1 MERQMKDLD
10 YFMANP
16 EEFEKLSDE
25 DRMLLA
31 NGEPVEGEITGESPD
46 ADSTTAETEEQGN
59 EGQEAEGQAEEAV
72 VLAKDGKHT
81 IPFDELQKARDAA
94 AFWQAQA
101 EEAKQAI
108 QQKREA
114 FEQSQQVDLKSLR
127 KQLRD
132 ATLLNDEDLI
142 DDLESQIDAE
152 LVRVAQATAQQQ
164 FSAAMAAANEQA
176 EQRAITSTAESLI
189 AKYPALDHTKPTANA
204 EAIAVVQALSAMY
217 ANDRPRATALSDAV
231 AKVASMFGM
240 DGGSQT
246 DLSDAAAKADKVIA
260 VAKAKPKVPSSMAS
274 IPSAPTPPTDE
285 MQAIGQM
292 SPQQMQDK
300 MMEMPREKI
309 LALLARQM

>member
-1 MERQMKDLD
+1 MKDLD

-46 ADSTTAETEEQGN
+46 ADSADETEEQGD
-59 EGQEAEGQAEEAV
+59 EGQEAEGQAKEAV

-132 ATLLNDEDLI
+132 ATLLDDEALI

-260 VAKAKPKVPSSMAS
+260 AAKAKPKVPSSMAS

>member
-1 MERQMKDLD
+1 MKDLD

-31 NGEPVEGEITGESPD
+31 NGEPVEGEIAGESPD

-217 ANDRPRATALSDAV
+217 ANDRPRAIALSDAV
-231 AKVASMFGM
+231 AKVAGMFGM
-240 DGGSQT
+240 DGNSQP

-260 VAKAKPKVPSSMAS
+260 AAKAKPKVPSSMAS

>member
-1 MERQMKDLD
+1 MKDLD

-31 NGEPVEGEITGESPD
+31 NGEPVEGEIAGESPD

-132 ATLLNDEDLI
+132 ATLLDDEALI

-217 ANDRPRATALSDAV
+217 ANDRPRAIALSDAV
-231 AKVASMFGM
+231 AKVAGMFGM
-240 DGGSQT
+240 DGNSQP

-260 VAKAKPKVPSSMAS
+260 AAKAKPKVPSSMAS

>member
-1 MERQMKDLD
+1 MKDLD
-10 YFMANP
+10 YFIANP

-31 NGEPVEGEITGESPD
+31 NGEPVEGEIAGESPD
-46 ADSTTAETEEQGN
+46 ADSTTAETEDQGD
-59 EGQEAEGQAEEAV
+59 EGQEAEGKTEEQV

-108 QQKREA
+108 QQRQEA
-114 FEQSQQVDLKSLR
+114 QVQSQQVDLKALR
-127 KQLRD
+127 RQLRD
-132 ATLLNDEDLI
+132 ATLLEDEALI

-240 DGGSQT
+240 DGGNSQT

-260 VAKAKPKVPSSMAS
+260 AAKAKPKVPSSMAS
-274 IPSAPTPPTDE
+274 IPSAPTPPSDE

-292 SPQQMQDK
+292 SLQQMQDK
-300 MMEMPREKI
+300 MMDMPREKI

>member
-1 MERQMKDLD
+1 MKDLD

-46 ADSTTAETEEQGN
+46 ADSTDETEEQGD
-59 EGQEAEGQAEEAV
+59 EVQESEGQAKEAV

-101 EEAKQAI
+101 EEAKHSI

-132 ATLLNDEDLI
+132 ATLLDDEALI

-152 LVRVAQATAQQQ
+152 LVRVSQATAQQQ

-176 EQRAITSTAESLI
+176 EQRAIAIAAESLI

-240 DGGSQT
+240 DGGIQT

-260 VAKAKPKVPSSMAS
+260 AAKAKPKVPSSMAS

>member
-1 MERQMKDLD
+1 MKDLD

-31 NGEPVEGEITGESPD
+31 NGEPVEGEIAGESPD

-132 ATLLNDEDLI
+132 ATLLDDEALI

-164 FSAAMAAANEQA
+164 VSAAMAAANEQA
-176 EQRAITSTAESLI
+176 EQQAIASTAEILI

-240 DGGSQT
+240 DGNSQP

-260 VAKAKPKVPSSMAS
+260 AAKAKPKVPSSMAS
-274 IPSAPTPPTDE
+274 IPSAPAPPTDE

>member
-1 MERQMKDLD
+1 MKDLD

-46 ADSTTAETEEQGN
+46 ADSTDETEEQGD
-59 EGQEAEGQAEEAV
+59 EGQEAEGQAEESV

-132 ATLLNDEDLI
+132 ATLLDDEALVE
-142 DDLESQIDAE
+142 DLESQIDAE
-152 LVRVAQATAQQQ
+152 MVRVAQATAQQQ

-176 EQRAITSTAESLI
+176 EQRAIASVAESLI
-189 AKYPALDHTKPTANA
+189 AKYPALDHTKPAANA

-240 DGGSQT
+240 DGNSQP

-260 VAKAKPKVPSSMAS
+260 AAKAKPKVPSSMAS

>member
-1 MERQMKDLD
+1 MKDLD
-10 YFMANP
+10 YFIANP

-31 NGEPVEGEITGESPD
+31 NGEPVEGEIAGESPD
-46 ADSTTAETEEQGN
+46 ADSTTAETEDQGD
-59 EGQEAEGQAEEAV
+59 EGQEAEGKTEEQV

-132 ATLLNDEDLI
+132 ATLLDDEALI

-217 ANDRPRATALSDAV
+217 ANDRPRAIALSDAV
-231 AKVASMFGM
+231 AKVAGMFGM
-240 DGGSQT
+240 DGNSQP

-260 VAKAKPKVPSSMAS
+260 AAKAKPKVPSSMAS

>member
-1 MERQMKDLD
+1 MKDLD

-59 EGQEAEGQAEEAV
+59 EGQEAEGQAKEAV

-132 ATLLNDEDLI
+132 ATLLDDEALI

-217 ANDRPRATALSDAV
+217 ANDRPRAIALSDAV
-231 AKVASMFGM
+231 AKVAGMFGM
-240 DGGSQT
+240 DGNSQP

-260 VAKAKPKVPSSMAS
+260 AAKAKPKVPSSMAS

>member
-1 MERQMKDLD
+1 MKDLD

-31 NGEPVEGEITGESPD
+31 NGEPVEGEISGESPD
-46 ADSTTAETEEQGN
+46 ADSTDDTEEQGD
-59 EGQEAEGQAEEAV
+59 EGQDVEGQAEEAV

-132 ATLLNDEDLI
+132 ATLLDDEALI

-176 EQRAITSTAESLI
+176 EQRAIASTAESLI

-217 ANDRPRATALSDAV
+217 ANDRPRAMALSDAV
-231 AKVASMFGM
+231 AKVAGMFGM
-240 DGGSQT
+240 DGNGQP
-246 DLSDAAAKADKVIA
+246 DISDAAAKADKAIA
-260 VAKAKPKVPSSMAS
+260 AARAKPKVPSSMAS

-292 SPQQMQDK
+292 SIQQMQDK
-300 MMEMPREKI
+300 MMDMPREKI

>member
-1 MERQMKDLD
+1 MKDLA
-10 YFMANP
+10 YFEANP
-16 EEFEKLSDE
+16 DEFEALSDE

-59 EGQEAEGQAEEAV
+59 EGQEAEGQAEESV

-132 ATLLNDEDLI
+132 ATLLDDEALVE
-142 DDLESQIDAE
+142 DLESQIDAE
-152 LVRVAQATAQQQ
+152 MVRVAQATAQQQ

-176 EQRAITSTAESLI
+176 EQRAIASVAESLI
-189 AKYPALDHTKPTANA
+189 AKYPALDHTKPAANA

-240 DGGSQT
+240 DGNSQP

-260 VAKAKPKVPSSMAS
+260 AAKAKPKVPSSMAS

>member
-1 MERQMKDLD
+1 MKDLD
-10 YFMANP
+10 YFMVNP
-16 EEFEKLSDE
+16 EEFDKLSDE

-46 ADSTTAETEEQGN
+46 ADSTTDATEEQGD
-59 EGQEAEGQAEEAV
+59 EGQEAEGQEEEAV

-81 IPFDELQKARDAA
+81 IPSDELQKARDAA

-132 ATLLNDEDLI
+132 ATLLDDEALI

-152 LVRVAQATAQQQ
+152 MVRVAQATAQQQ

-176 EQRAITSTAESLI
+176 EQRAIASAAESLI

-231 AKVASMFGM
+231 TKVASMFGM
-240 DGGSQT
+240 DGNSQP
-246 DLSDAAAKADKVIA
+246 DLSDAAAKADKAIA
-260 VAKAKPKVPSSMAS
+260 AAKAKQKVPSSMAS

-300 MMEMPREKI
+300 MMDMPREKI
-309 LALLARQM
+309 LALLSRQM

>member
-1 MERQMKDLD
+1 
-10 YFMANP
+10 
-16 EEFEKLSDE
+16 
-25 DRMLLA
+25 MLLA
-31 NGEPVEGEITGESPD
+31 NGEPVEGEIAGESPD
-46 ADSTTAETEEQGN
+46 ADSTTAETEEQGD
-59 EGQEAEGQAEEAV
+59 EGQEAEGQAKEAV

-132 ATLLNDEDLI
+132 ATLLDDEALI

-260 VAKAKPKVPSSMAS
+260 AAKAKPKVPSSMAS

>member
-1 MERQMKDLD
+1 MKDLD

-31 NGEPVEGEITGESPD
+31 NGEPVEGEIAGESPD
-46 ADSTTAETEEQGN
+46 ADSADETEEQGD

-132 ATLLNDEDLI
+132 ATLLDDEALI

-260 VAKAKPKVPSSMAS
+260 AAKAKPKVPSSMAS

>member
-1 MERQMKDLD
+1 MKDLD
-10 YFMANP
+10 YFIANP

-31 NGEPVEGEITGESPD
+31 NGEPVEGEIAGESPD
-46 ADSTTAETEEQGN
+46 ADSTTAETEDQGD
-59 EGQEAEGQAEEAV
+59 EGQEAEGKTEEQV

-108 QQKREA
+108 QQRQEA
-114 FEQSQQVDLKSLR
+114 QVQSQQVDLKALR
-127 KQLRD
+127 RQLRD
-132 ATLLNDEDLI
+132 ATLLEDEALI

-240 DGGSQT
+240 DGGNSQP

-260 VAKAKPKVPSSMAS
+260 AAKAKPKVPSSMAS
-274 IPSAPTPPTDE
+274 IPSAPTPPSDE

-292 SPQQMQDK
+292 SLQQMQDK
-300 MMEMPREKI
+300 MMDMPREKI

>member
-1 MERQMKDLD
+1 MKDLD

-16 EEFEKLSDE
+16 EEFDKLSDE

-31 NGEPVEGEITGESPD
+31 NGEPVEGEIIGESPD
-46 ADSTTAETEEQGN
+46 ADSADETEEQGD
-59 EGQEAEGQAEEAV
+59 EGQESEGQAEEVV

-132 ATLLNDEDLI
+132 ATLLDDEALVE
-142 DDLESQIDAE
+142 DLESQIDAE
-152 LVRVAQATAQQQ
+152 MVRVAQATAQQQ

-176 EQRAITSTAESLI
+176 EQRAIASAAESLI

-231 AKVASMFGM
+231 TKVASMFGM
-240 DGGSQT
+240 DGNSQP
-246 DLSDAAAKADKVIA
+246 DLSDASAKADKAIA
-260 VAKAKPKVPSSMAS
+260 AAKAKPKVPSSMAS

-292 SPQQMQDK
+292 SIQQMQDK
-300 MMEMPREKI
+300 MMDMPREKI

>member
-1 MERQMKDLD
+1 MKDLD

-31 NGEPVEGEITGESPD
+31 NGEPVEGEIAGESPD
-46 ADSTTAETEEQGN
+46 ADSTTAETEEQGD
-59 EGQEAEGQAEEAV
+59 EGQEAEGQAKEAV

-217 ANDRPRATALSDAV
+217 ANDRPRAIALSDAV
-231 AKVASMFGM
+231 AKVAGMFGM
-240 DGGSQT
+240 DGNSQP

-260 VAKAKPKVPSSMAS
+260 AAKAKPKVPSSMAS

>member
-1 MERQMKDLD
+1 MKDLA
-10 YFMANP
+10 YFEANP
-16 EEFEKLSDE
+16 DEFEALSDE

-46 ADSTTAETEEQGN
+46 ADSADETEEQGD
-59 EGQEAEGQAEEAV
+59 EGQEAEGQAKEAV

-132 ATLLNDEDLI
+132 ATLLDDEALI

-260 VAKAKPKVPSSMAS
+260 AAKAKPKVPSSMAS

>member
-1 MERQMKDLD
+1 MKDLD
-10 YFMANP
+10 YFIANP

-31 NGEPVEGEITGESPD
+31 NGDPVEGEITGESPN
-46 ADSTTAETEEQGN
+46 ADSTTAETEKQGN
-59 EGQEAEGQAEEAV
+59 EGQKAEGQAEEAV

-108 QQKREA
+108 QQKRES
-114 FEQSQQVDLKSLR
+114 FEQQSQKVDLKDLR
-127 KQLRD
+127 RQLRD
-132 ATLLNDEDLI
+132 ANLLNDEDLI
-142 DDLESQIDAE
+142 EDLEGQIDAE

-176 EQRAITSTAESLI
+176 EQQAIVSAAESLI

-231 AKVASMFGM
+231 TKVASMFGM

-260 VAKAKPKVPSSMAS
+260 AAKAKPKVPSSMAS

>member
-1 MERQMKDLD
+1 MKDLD

-31 NGEPVEGEITGESPD
+31 NGEPVEGEIAGESPD

-59 EGQEAEGQAEEAV
+59 EGQEAEGQAEEQV

-108 QQKREA
+108 QQRQEA
-114 FEQSQQVDLKSLR
+114 LEQSQQVDLKSLR

-132 ATLLNDEDLI
+132 ATLLDDEALI

-260 VAKAKPKVPSSMAS
+260 AAKAKPKVPSSMAS

>member
-1 MERQMKDLD
+1 MKDLD

-31 NGEPVEGEITGESPD
+31 NGEPVEGEIAGESPD

-132 ATLLNDEDLI
+132 ATLLDDEALI

-152 LVRVAQATAQQQ
+152 MVRVAQATAQQQ

-176 EQRAITSTAESLI
+176 EQRAISSAAESLI

-240 DGGSQT
+240 DGNSQP
-246 DLSDAAAKADKVIA
+246 DLSDAAAKADKAIA
-260 VAKAKPKVPSSMAS
+260 AAKAKPKVPSSMAS

-292 SPQQMQDK
+292 SVQQMQDR
-300 MMEMPREKI
+300 MMDMPREKI

>member
-1 MERQMKDLD
+1 MKDLA
-10 YFMANP
+10 YFEANP
-16 EEFEKLSDE
+16 DEFEALSDE

-46 ADSTTAETEEQGN
+46 ADSTDDAEEQGD

-132 ATLLNDEDLI
+132 ATLLDDEALI

-176 EQRAITSTAESLI
+176 EQRAIASAAESLI

-231 AKVASMFGM
+231 TKVASMFGM
-240 DGGSQT
+240 DGNSQP
-246 DLSDAAAKADKVIA
+246 DLSDASAKADKAIA
-260 VAKAKPKVPSSMAS
+260 AAKAKPKVPSSMAS

-292 SPQQMQDK
+292 SIQQMQDK
-300 MMEMPREKI
+300 MMDMPREKI

>member
-1 MERQMKDLD
+1 MKDLD

-46 ADSTTAETEEQGN
+46 ADSADETEEQGD
-59 EGQEAEGQAEEAV
+59 EGQEAEGQAKEAV

-217 ANDRPRATALSDAV
+217 ANDRPRAIALSDAV
-231 AKVASMFGM
+231 AKVAGMFGM
-240 DGGSQT
+240 DGNSQP

-260 VAKAKPKVPSSMAS
+260 AAKAKPKVPSSMAS
-274 IPSAPTPPTDE
+274 IPSAPAPPTDE

>member
-1 MERQMKDLD
+1 MKDLD

-31 NGEPVEGEITGESPD
+31 NGEPVEGEIAGESPD

-59 EGQEAEGQAEEAV
+59 EGQEAEGQAEEQV

-108 QQKREA
+108 QQRQEA
-114 FEQSQQVDLKSLR
+114 LEQSQQVDLKSLR

-132 ATLLNDEDLI
+132 ATLLDDEALI
-142 DDLESQIDAE
+142 GDLESQIDAE
-152 LVRVAQATAQQQ
+152 MVRVAQATAQQQ

>member
-1 MERQMKDLD
+1 MKDLD

-132 ATLLNDEDLI
+132 ATLLDDEALI

-176 EQRAITSTAESLI
+176 EQRAIASAAESLI

-231 AKVASMFGM
+231 NKVASMFGM
-240 DGGSQT
+240 DGNSQPE
-246 DLSDAAAKADKVIA
+246 LSDAAAKADKAIA
-260 VAKAKPKVPSSMAS
+260 AAKAKPKVPSSMAS

-292 SPQQMQDK
+292 SVQQMQDR
-300 MMEMPREKI
+300 MMDMPREKI

>member
-1 MERQMKDLD
+1 MKDLA
-10 YFMANP
+10 YFEANP
-16 EEFEKLSDE
+16 DQFEALSDE

-46 ADSTTAETEEQGN
+46 ADSADETEEQGD
-59 EGQEAEGQAEEAV
+59 EGQESEGQAEEAV

-132 ATLLNDEDLI
+132 ATLLDDEALI

-176 EQRAITSTAESLI
+176 EQQTIASTAESLI

-231 AKVASMFGM
+231 AKVAGMFGM
-240 DGGSQT
+240 DGNSQT

-260 VAKAKPKVPSSMAS
+260 AAKAKPKVPSSMAS

>member
-1 MERQMKDLD
+1 MKDLD

-31 NGEPVEGEITGESPD
+31 NGEPVEGEIAGESPD
-46 ADSTTAETEEQGN
+46 ADSTTAETEDQGD
-59 EGQEAEGQAEEAV
+59 EGQEAEGKTEEQV

-108 QQKREA
+108 QQRQEA
-114 FEQSQQVDLKSLR
+114 LERSQQVDLKSLR

-132 ATLLNDEDLI
+132 ATLLDDEALI

-152 LVRVAQATAQQQ
+152 MVRVAQATAQQQ

-176 EQRAITSTAESLI
+176 EQRAISSAAESLI

-240 DGGSQT
+240 DGNSQP
-246 DLSDAAAKADKVIA
+246 DLSDAAAKADKAIA
-260 VAKAKPKVPSSMAS
+260 AAKAKPKVPSSMAS

-292 SPQQMQDK
+292 SVQQMQDR
-300 MMEMPREKI
+300 MMDMPREKI

>member
-1 MERQMKDLD
+1 MKDLD

-46 ADSTTAETEEQGN
+46 ADSTTAETEEQGD

-132 ATLLNDEDLI
+132 ATLLDDEALI

-152 LVRVAQATAQQQ
+152 MVRVAQATAQQQ
-164 FSAAMAAANEQA
+164 FSAAMAEANEQA
-176 EQRAITSTAESLI
+176 EQRAIASAAESLI

-231 AKVASMFGM
+231 TKVASMFGM
-240 DGGSQT
+240 DGNSQP
-246 DLSDAAAKADKVIA
+246 DLSDAAAKADKAIA
-260 VAKAKPKVPSSMAS
+260 AAKARPKVPSSMAS

-292 SPQQMQDK
+292 SVQQMQDR
-300 MMEMPREKI
+300 MMDMPREKI

>member
-1 MERQMKDLD
+1 MKDLD

-46 ADSTTAETEEQGN
+46 ADSADETEEQGD
-59 EGQEAEGQAEEAV
+59 EGQEAEGQAKEAV

-108 QQKREA
+108 QQRQEA
-114 FEQSQQVDLKSLR
+114 QVHSQQVDLKALR
-127 KQLRD
+127 RQLRD
-132 ATLLNDEDLI
+132 ATLLEDDALI

-260 VAKAKPKVPSSMAS
+260 AAKAKPKVPSSMAS
-274 IPSAPTPPTDE
+274 IPSAPAPPTDE

>member
-1 MERQMKDLD
+1 MKDLA
-10 YFMANP
+10 YFEANP
-16 EEFEKLSDE
+16 DEFEALSDE

-31 NGEPVEGEITGESPD
+31 NGDPVEGEITGESPN
-46 ADSTTAETEEQGN
+46 ADSTTAETEKQGN
-59 EGQEAEGQAEEAV
+59 EGQKAEGQAEEAV

-108 QQKREA
+108 QQKRES
-114 FEQSQQVDLKSLR
+114 FEQQSQKVDLKDLR
-127 KQLRD
+127 RQLRD
-132 ATLLNDEDLI
+132 ANLLNDEDLI
-142 DDLESQIDAE
+142 EDLEGQIDAE

-176 EQRAITSTAESLI
+176 EQLAIASAAESLI
-189 AKYPALDHTKPTANA
+189 AKYPALDHTKSTANA

-231 AKVASMFGM
+231 TKVASMFGM
-240 DGGSQT
+240 DGNSQP
-246 DLSDAAAKADKVIA
+246 DLSDAAAKADKAIA
-260 VAKAKPKVPSSMAS
+260 AAKAKPKVPSSMAS
-274 IPSAPTPPTDE
+274 IPSAPTPPSDE

>member
-1 MERQMKDLD
+1 MKDLD

-46 ADSTTAETEEQGN
+46 ADSTTAETEDQGD
-59 EGQEAEGQAEEAV
+59 EGHEAEGQAEEAV

-132 ATLLNDEDLI
+132 ATLLDDEALI

-152 LVRVAQATAQQQ
+152 MVRVAQATAQQQ

-176 EQRAITSTAESLI
+176 EQRAIASAAESLI

-231 AKVASMFGM
+231 TKVASMFGM
-240 DGGSQT
+240 DGNIQP
-246 DLSDAAAKADKVIA
+246 DLSDAAAKAEKAIA
-260 VAKAKPKVPSSMAS
+260 AAKAKPKVPSSMAS

-292 SPQQMQDK
+292 SVQQMQDR
-300 MMEMPREKI
+300 MMDMPREKI

>member
-1 MERQMKDLD
+1 MKDLD

-46 ADSTTAETEEQGN
+46 ADSTDDTEEQGD

-108 QQKREA
+108 QQQQEA
-114 FEQSQQVDLKSLR
+114 PAQYQQVDLKSLR

-132 ATLLNDEDLI
+132 ATLLDDEALI
-142 DDLESQIDAE
+142 DDLEGQIDAE

-164 FSAAMAAANEQA
+164 FSAAMAEANEQA
-176 EQRAITSTAESLI
+176 EQRAIASAAESLI

-231 AKVASMFGM
+231 TKAASMFGL
-240 DGGSQT
+240 DGNSQP
-246 DLSDAAAKADKVIA
+246 DLSDAAAKAEKAIA
-260 VAKAKPKVPSSMAS
+260 AAKAKQKVPSSMAS